1 MNKKIISLCI
11 ILFIMIMCTTVN
23 ANDVSTTD
31 AITNITDNNIK
42 DNTSLTNTVGVEV
55 QANVQTTTSHDNITN
70 NEINTK
76 LETNNE
82 KQDVQT
88 NAQKDLIVKHNSST
102 VKTDTEQI
110 QKLTG
115 LNITG
120 IITTAYDK
128 TNKIYAP
135 DEDEGFVAAGAKIT
149 LYDES
154 TGKRIGTTLSDS
166 DGYYQFLNLS
176 EGYYSM
182 ELEYGTYA
190 KGEEAIHLLDSLEFN
205 YIFVPDLVII
215 TFSGD
220 ASGSGQSEKINYLSL
235 MSDRFLFLE
244 SYELNSSYDRS
255 GQWMVE
261 GANFILVDMYSVGNG
276 FGINDDIIAKST
288 ASRNNH
294 IAYVFG
300 LFDESLLK
308 GPLGNWGFL
317 QNNPHD
323 VQNTI
328 VGSYWQTLSISDS
341 PIIKRNMENLFSYIK
356 YILGETK
363 VDPTTVEG
371 GQPLLLSNSWGLY
384 YPGYENDVKTPSP
397 DTIMNWIYSN
407 PGYNHDHSGS
417 LNWMTD
423 DYSKWNL
430 ENNNPTKIFRD
441 FEDWYDTNKKEYDSP
456 FIVISTY
463 YRGGSVVDALIKEY
477 EKQGRAVF
485 SIYKTTSEQP
495 DMTALL
501 EIAGNKSVVHRGV
514 SAVSYMY
521 WWTTGYADRGGNYT
535 INAYKNLN
543 VSLINAL
550 KDISYFSYESQ

>member
-1 MNKKIISLCI
+1 MRIKEEKKPTLVIKYGQYQENGEKEKKEIQFEEFLSFFSFSNLGKNIFAYGTVCFLCRDFNYVSRPF
-11 ILFIMIMCTTVN
+11 FIMIMCTTVN

-42 DNTSLTNTVGVEV
+42 DNTSLTNTAGVEV

-154 TGKRIGTTLSDS
+154 TGKRIGTTLSDIN
-166 DGYYQFLNLS
+166 GYYQFLNLS

-220 ASGSGQSEKINYLSL
+220 SSGSGQSEKINYLSL

-397 DTIMNWIYSN
+397 DTIMGWMSN
-407 PGYNHDHSGS
+407 
-417 LNWMTD
+417 
-423 DYSKWNL
+423 
-430 ENNNPTKIFRD
+430 ENPDNVAFA
-441 FEDWYDTNKKEYDSP
+441 KEYFGVWDNIG
-456 FIVISTY
+456 FIKGLMATASDTAIITMQDIL
-463 YRGGSVVDALIKEY
+463 GIGSV
-477 EKQGRAVF
+477 GRMN
-485 SIYKTTSEQP
+485 TPGRE
-495 DMTALL
+495 
-501 EIAGNKSVVHRGV
+501 
-514 SAVSYMY
+514 
-521 WWTTGYADRGGNYT
+521 GGNWQWRLESNGVFYDGT
-535 INAYKNLN
+535 AERLN
-543 VSLINAL
+543 RITKL
-550 KDISYFSYESQ
+550 YGR